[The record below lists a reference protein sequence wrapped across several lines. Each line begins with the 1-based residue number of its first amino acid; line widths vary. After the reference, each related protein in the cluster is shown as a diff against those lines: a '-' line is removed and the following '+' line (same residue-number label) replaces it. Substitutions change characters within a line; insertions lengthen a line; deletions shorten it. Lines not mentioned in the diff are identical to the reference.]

1 MSGILNNKR
10 IILGIT
16 GSIAAYKSV
25 ILARLLKKESAD
37 IDVVMSD
44 GATKFV
50 TPLTLKAITH
60 QLVMSDMYD
69 LKSYLKINHVSVAE
83 RCDFIVIAPATANT
97 IAKLAN
103 GFADNPVTAT
113 VLASRSP
120 VLICPA
126 MDGYMYKNP
135 ITMENISK
143 LKNRGFF
150 VLGPETGELASGLSG
165 EGRMIEPENI
175 MEYIKTTLGQVSGDF
190 KGLKLVVSAGGTRE
204 KIDPVRHLTNRSS
217 GKMGYALAETA
228 RDRGADVTLISA
240 SKIES
245 PLGVNFIPVESA
257 KDMEKVVLEQCSDA
271 DILIM
276 AAAVSDWTP
285 ANVNDQKIKKSKE
298 DSLEIK
304 LVKTPDILERLSNND
319 NLIKVGFAAE
329 TENLVSNAR
338 KKIIDKKL
346 DIVAANDVSRVDS
359 GFESENNKIILI
371 DKQGGEEDLGMLT
384 KLQASTK
391 ILDKIKTIIKI
402 ETKYNR

>member
-1 MSGILNNKR
+1 M
-10 IILGIT
+10 
-16 GSIAAYKSV
+16 
-25 ILARLLKKESAD
+25 
-37 IDVVMSD
+37 
-44 GATKFV
+44 
-50 TPLTLKAITH
+50 
-60 QLVMSDMYD
+60 
-69 LKSYLKINHVSVAE
+69 
-83 RCDFIVIAPATANT
+83 
-97 IAKLAN
+97 
-103 GFADNPVTAT
+103 
-113 VLASRSP
+113 
-120 VLICPA
+120 
-126 MDGYMYKNP
+126 
-135 ITMENISK
+135 
-143 LKNRGFF
+143 
-150 VLGPETGELASGLSG
+150 
-165 EGRMIEPENI
+165 
-175 MEYIKTTLGQVSGDF
+175 
-190 KGLKLVVSAGGTRE
+190 VVSAGGTRE

-346 DIVAANDVSRVDS
+346 DVVAANDVSRVDS

-371 DKQGGEEDLGMLT
+371 DKRGGEEDLGMLT

-402 ETKYNR
+402 

>member
-1 MSGILNNKR
+1 
-10 IILGIT
+10 
-16 GSIAAYKSV
+16 
-25 ILARLLKKESAD
+25 
-37 IDVVMSD
+37 
-44 GATKFV
+44 
-50 TPLTLKAITH
+50 
-60 QLVMSDMYD
+60 
-69 LKSYLKINHVSVAE
+69 
-83 RCDFIVIAPATANT
+83 
-97 IAKLAN
+97 
-103 GFADNPVTAT
+103 
-113 VLASRSP
+113 
-120 VLICPA
+120 
-126 MDGYMYKNP
+126 
-135 ITMENISK
+135 
-143 LKNRGFF
+143 
-150 VLGPETGELASGLSG
+150 
-165 EGRMIEPENI
+165 MIEPENI
-175 MEYIKTTLGQVSGDF
+175 MEYIKTTLGQISGDF

-217 GKMGYALAETA
+217 GKMGYALAVTA
-228 RDRGADVTLISA
+228 RDSGEDVTLISA
-240 SKIES
+240 SEIES

>member
-1 MSGILNNKR
+1 MSAVLNNKR
-10 IILGIT
+10 IIMGVT

-25 ILARLLKKESAD
+25 ILARLLKKEGAN

-44 GATKFV
+44 GATRFV

-60 QLVMSDMYD
+60 ELVMSDMYD

-83 RCDFIVIAPATANT
+83 RCDLIVIAPATANT

-120 VLICPA
+120 IMICPA

-135 ITMENISK
+135 VTAENISK
-143 LKNRGFF
+143 LKSRGFII
-150 VLGPETGELASGLSG
+150 LGPESGELASGLSG
-165 EGRMIEPENI
+165 EGRMMEPEKILENI
-175 MEYIKTTLGQVSGDF
+175 KSAFGQISGDF

-204 KIDPVRHLTNRSS
+204 KLDPVRHLTNRSS
-217 GKMGYALAETA
+217 GKMGYALAETG
-228 RDRGADVTLISA
+228 RDRGAEVVLVSA

-245 PLGVNFIPVESA
+245 PVGVNFIPVDSA
-257 KDMEKVVLEQCSDA
+257 KDMEKVVLAECTDA

-285 ANVNDQKIKKSKE
+285 VNINDQKMKKGEE

-304 LVKTPDILERLSNND
+304 LVKTPDILARLSTHN

-329 TENLVSNAR
+329 TENLVSNAQ
-338 KKIIDKKL
+338 KKLVEKKL
-346 DIVAANDVSRVDS
+346 DIVAANDVSLVDS
-359 GFESENNKIILI
+359 GFESANNKIILF
-371 DKQGGEEDLGMLT
+371 DNQGGEEDLGMLT
-384 KLQASTK
+384 KYQASTK
-391 ILDKIKTIIKI
+391 ILDKIKTIINIKS
-402 ETKYNR
+402 KQN

>member
-1 MSGILNNKR
+1 MYRVLNDKR

-25 ILARLLKKESAD
+25 ILARLLKKERAN

-60 QLVMSDMYD
+60 ELVMSNIYD
-69 LKSYLKINHVSVAE
+69 LQSYLKINHVSVAE
-83 RCDFIVIAPATANT
+83 RADLIVIAPATANT

-103 GFADNPVTAT
+103 GFSDNPVTAT

-120 VLICPA
+120 IVICPA

-143 LKNRGFF
+143 LEDRGFY
-150 VLGPETGELASGLSG
+150 VLGPETGDLASGLSG
-165 EGRMIEPENI
+165 EGRMVEPGKI
-175 MEYIKTTLGQVSGDF
+175 LEYIKTTLGHISGDF
-190 KGLKLVVSAGGTRE
+190 KEFKIVVSAGGTRE
-204 KIDPVRHLTNRSS
+204 KLDPVRHLTNRSS

-228 RDRGADVTLISA
+228 RDRGAEVVLVSA

-245 PLGVNFIPVESA
+245 PIGVNFIAVESA
-257 KDMEKVVLEQCSDA
+257 KDMEEVLVEQCSDA

-285 ANVNDQKIKKSKE
+285 VNVNAQKMKKDFD

-304 LVKTPDILERLSNND
+304 LVKTTDILERLKTNNK
-319 NLIKVGFAAE
+319 LVKIGFAAE
-329 TENLVSNAR
+329 TENLVPNAR
-338 KKIIDKKL
+338 KKMIEKKL
-346 DIVAANDVSRVDS
+346 DVIAANDVSYPDS
-359 GFESENNKIILI
+359 GFESENNKIILV
-371 DKQGGEEDLGMLT
+371 DKHGGEEDLGMLT
-384 KLQASTK
+384 KQEASTK

-402 ETKYNR
+402 ETKRNG